1 MIVTGHQINFLPGHS
16 VIEKVRAA
24 DAVIWMDGMQY
35 ERHGFVNRNRFSD
48 GSWLTVPV
56 AEHDTFAP
64 INRVH
69 IADPSGRCREK
80 IARTLEHR
88 LGVEAAAPFA
98 TELRKP
104 YQLLVGLN
112 YQLLRR
118 MLDVLGI
125 FTVEHFQSHL
135 DAGHAVPVV
144 SEDDAQL
151 LPARERLA
159 QMVAEIGGTVWL
171 SGPSGK
177 NYLDEQP
184 FRDRGIEVAYFEHEG
199 PNPTALEALKQ

>member
-1 MIVTGHQINFLPGHS
+1 VIVTGHQINFLPGMS

-24 DAVIWMDGMQY
+24 DACIWMDAFQY
-35 ERHGFVNRNRFSD
+35 ERHGFVNRNRFTD

-56 AEHDTFAP
+56 CEHDTFAP
-64 INRVH
+64 INQVR
-69 IADPSGRCREK
+69 IADPTGRAREK

-88 LGVEAAAPFA
+88 LGTAAAPFA

-104 YQLLVGLN
+104 YKLLVGLN
-112 YQLLRR
+112 WQLLRTL
-118 MLDVLGI
+118 LDALSI
-125 FTVEHFQSHL
+125 DTVSHFQSHL
-135 DAGHAVPVV
+135 DSGHAVPVV
-144 SEDDAQL
+144 SDDDAQL

-171 SGPSGK
+171 SGPSGR

-184 FRDRGIEVAYFEHEG
+184 FRDRGIDVKYFEYAG
-199 PNPTALEALKQ
+199 PNPTALEALKP